1 MSRLVHAMLASSPD
15 RGALAGALLSAERTV
30 VLTGLQL
37 GAREDESVVHSR
49 SARARRAT
57 LEALLTEPSLFWDA
71 YYPLALAIA
80 ARAPGPGHLA
90 LADLER
96 AGVISSVITQ
106 AVDRLHA
113 RAGNRD
119 VVEVYGNALSAVC
132 ERCGER
138 YSLPETGA
146 LIERAADGVPRC
158 TTPECAFPLR
168 PSGTL
173 WGEPLPGGAVER
185 AWRLAAHADL
195 FLILD
200 SELRTVPISLLPSV
214 PLTRGTPLVVVGETP
229 TQYDRY
235 AEIIIRAPSDA
246 VLEEVARLVREDLG
260 ADASTE

>member
-1 MSRLVHAMLASSPD
+1 M
-15 RGALAGALLSAERTV
+15 
-30 VLTGLQL
+30 
-37 GAREDESVVHSR
+37 
-49 SARARRAT
+49 
-57 LEALLTEPSLFWDA
+57 
-71 YYPLALAIA
+71 
-80 ARAPGPGHLA
+80 
-90 LADLER
+90 
-96 AGVISSVITQ
+96 ITQ

-246 VLEEVARLVREDLG
+246 VLEEVARLVKEDLG